1 MFRRK
6 RFTHPH
12 LQSCKVAYWERIL
25 NKRVPPV
32 SRGLKGKSIVKREK
46 VKWDRIGSPADHWL
60 RIREEGMR
68 WLFICSLLPALMLSL
83 SQAALAD
90 RYQYP
95 LGDISQAQLFER
107 HEVFKRNYD
116 AYEVTAGIDGL
127 PADLKVKILFGTW
140 CHDSEREVPR
150 MLKLLT
156 ASGVKEDN
164 ISLISLDIRKE
175 EPEGRAK
182 ALGVRFTPTF
192 VFYSG
197 SQELGRIVER
207 PTVSLRDDVIAIA
220 SAPR

>member
-1 MFRRK
+1 MAMFKMQRLLGAPQK
-6 RFTHPH
+6 
-12 LQSCKVAYWERIL
+12 
-25 NKRVPPV
+25 
-32 SRGLKGKSIVKREK
+32 
-46 VKWDRIGSPADHWL
+46 
-60 RIREEGMR
+60 R
-68 WLFICSLLPALMLSL
+68 WLGQKGLPISIRGVA
-83 SQAALAD
+83 AALVLFIVTPISLEVTAD
-90 RYQYP
+90 RYP
-95 LGDISQAQLFER
+95 IGDISQAELFAR
-107 HEVFKRNYD
+107 HEVFKWNYG
-116 AYEVTAGIDGL
+116 AYEVPAVIDEL
-127 PADLKVKILFGTW
+127 PADLEVKILFGTW

-150 MLKLLT
+150 MLKLLA
-156 ASGVKEDN
+156 ASGVEEDN

>member
-1 MFRRK
+1 MGSNRVSSRSLGEIANQK
-6 RFTHPH
+6 RGHA
-12 LQSCKVAYWERIL
+12 LA
-25 NKRVPPV
+25 
-32 SRGLKGKSIVKREK
+32 
-46 VKWDRIGSPADHWL
+46 
-60 RIREEGMR
+60 
-68 WLFICSLLPALMLSL
+68 FICSLLPALMFSL

-95 LGDISQAQLFER
+95 LGDISQAQLLER

-150 MLKLLT
+150 MLKLLS
-156 ASGVKEDN
+156 ASGVKEAN

-182 ALGVRFTPTF
+182 ALDVRFTPTF
-192 VFYSG
+192 IFLTG
-197 SQELGRIVER
+197 GTEMGRIVER
-207 PTVSLRDDVIAIA
+207 PNVNLEHDIKAML
-220 SAPR
+220 